1 MMTAS
6 TRSCATSMAESP
18 YRKRQP
24 SETVTVPPDDG
35 GDEILLARRV
45 AWGLPLVTVAGAITV
60 GVVSSAGPAIL
71 VMVAGG
77 ILATIA
83 ALWASVRTLTGDAP
97 VDPEMLIPL
106 ARIDTTGALERKQRV
121 LRALKDLEHEHSV
134 GKIDDA
140 DYETLSA
147 QYRADAK
154 RILREI
160 DAEVG
165 PHIVKAEEIALAHLE
180 KRGLTPSARAAEQTA
195 EQDEGDDAL
204 VENDENGEGGEDDD
218 ASRRAC
224 PKCETANDP
233 DATFCKSCGSRLA
246 ATAGDDDTDDEDDDA
261 KE

>member
-24 SETVTVPPDDG
+24 SENLPVPPDDG

-45 AWGLPLVTVAGAITV
+45 AWGLPLVTVAGALTV
-60 GVVSSAGPAIL
+60 GVVSSAGPALL

-180 KRGLTPSARAAEQTA
+180 KRGLTPNARAAEPSADQ
-195 EQDEGDDAL
+195 
-204 VENDENGEGGEDDD
+204 DDD
-218 ASRRAC
+218 DELEGIDADVEASGHAC
-224 PKCETANDP
+224 PKCETANDS
-233 DATFCKSCGSRLA
+233 DAAFCKSCGSRLSA
-246 ATAGDDDTDDEDDDA
+246 GAGDDDTDDEDDDA